1 MKNQLRNQKQEEV
14 QCNKLFEQAEM
25 VTTYVKVKVDMMK
38 HKGRA
43 SSIMTKHI

>member
-14 QCNKLFEQAEM
+14 QCNELFERAEM
-25 VTTYVKVKVDMMK
+25 VTTYVKVKIDTMK

-43 SSIMTKHI
+43 SSIMTKHV